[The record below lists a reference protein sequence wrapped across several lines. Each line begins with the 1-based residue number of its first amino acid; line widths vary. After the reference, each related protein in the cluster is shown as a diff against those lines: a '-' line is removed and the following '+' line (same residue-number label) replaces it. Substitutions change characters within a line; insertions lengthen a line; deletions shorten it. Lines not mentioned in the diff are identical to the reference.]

1 MNTTKKKKQPFGF
14 KAEPEPQISKE
25 LAAFLFENELNW
37 WLSSVPKND
46 IKKLLIQNSFY
57 KKITRNTLNVL
68 LWHHCS
74 AYMHWKRKP
83 GSKSTLLDPERWDKL
98 RSAVEFFREEL
109 PGLSMKNACHVI
121 RSRISTNEAQ
131 LAGLPARLRYWE
143 QKSLVSST

>member
-1 MNTTKKKKQPFGF
+1 MNTTNKKKQPFDF
-14 KAEPEPQISKE
+14 KAEPEPQITKE

-37 WLSSVPKND
+37 WLNNVKKKD
-46 IKKLLIQNSFY
+46 IKEALIFFGHG
-57 KKITRNTLNVL
+57 KKFTNKYLNVL
-68 LWHHCS
+68 LWHHCD

-83 GSKSTLLDPERWDKL
+83 TSKSTLLDPERWDKL

-109 PGLSMKNACHVI
+109 PGLSLKNACHVV
-121 RSRISTNEAQ
+121 RSKISTNEAQ